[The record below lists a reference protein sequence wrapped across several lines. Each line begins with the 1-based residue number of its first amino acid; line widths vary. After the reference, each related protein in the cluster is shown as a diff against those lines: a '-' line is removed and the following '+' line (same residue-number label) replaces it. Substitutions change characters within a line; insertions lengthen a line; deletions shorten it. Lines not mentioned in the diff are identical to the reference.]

1 MDDIILF
8 RGKRLDNGEW
18 VEGDFIHRRIWS
30 SDVSIIRVSD
40 NGFDSYE
47 EYEVD
52 PSTVGQFVK
61 KRDRNG
67 VRIFEHDIVTIRG
80 SKKQGLPAEIRYNRE
95 GASFEIARVGYNPI
109 TLYDANEWCEVI
121 GNIHDNPELL
131 EVTSN
136 GTDRL

>member
-8 RGKRLDNGEW
+8 RGKRLENGEW
-18 VEGDFIHRRIWS
+18 VEGHFFTQVYHSATLEEEWYWFIKPIGGEPWEYYRI
-30 SDVSIIRVSD
+30 
-40 NGFDSYE
+40 
-47 EYEVD
+47 D
-52 PSTVGQFVK
+52 PKTLGQFVK

-131 EVTSN
+131 EGERN
-136 GTDRL
+136 DR